1 MTKAFVLTSALLIGG
16 AAFGLSGE
24 MALAAEAKSTD
35 AAKADAAKKDRCE
48 RDATLLLY
56 LGEQRNKFIRECLAS
71 KGPPPGKAE
80 ARRPSLVHPAGPA
93 MPRVTPLGGAK
104 PPGTSTGGTVISNAP
119 IAPSAPVVG
128 SSGIS
133 TTGSRATSISGS
145 SGTSIGSSNP
155 GR

>member
-1 MTKAFVLTSALLIGG
+1 MTKAFVLASALLIGG

-24 MALAAEAKSTD
+24 LALAAEAKSAD

-48 RDATLLLY
+48 LDAMLLLY
-56 LGEQRNKFIRECLAS
+56 LGEQKSKFIRQCLAS
-71 KGPPPGKAE
+71 KGPPPGKE
-80 ARRPSLVHPAGPA
+80 VARRPSLVHPAGPK
-93 MPRVTPLGGAK
+93 MPGVTPLRGAN
-104 PPGTSTGGTVISNAP
+104 PPRTSTGSTAISNAP